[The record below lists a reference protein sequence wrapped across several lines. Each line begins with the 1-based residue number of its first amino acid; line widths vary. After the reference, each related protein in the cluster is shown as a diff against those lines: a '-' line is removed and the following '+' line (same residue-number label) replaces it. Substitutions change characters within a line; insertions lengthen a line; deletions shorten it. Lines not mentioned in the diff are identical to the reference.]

1 NSTGTLGRL
10 FLQPVGATLS
20 PGARATARPGQA
32 PAPPA
37 RTAAGPGPG
46 AAAAAPSSAATPAVR
61 RTAAGLPAP
70 RPGTVPTPAP
80 VASTI
85 ALEVLQERIVALEHD
100 HALAVGER
108 TPVGLQAAVERVER
122 RIGGRALR
130 VQARGLGVAFT
141 AQALGVALGLGH
153 DHGLVAVG
161 LRTHGTRLLLALGA
175 QRAGHLL
182 ALGAH
187 AVVDLLDHV
196 AVGRQVDL
204 LEADVDDPHAQGL
217 GAAVDAFQLLGD
229 DLAAVARHQLGQGA
243 GVDLVAQRVLDD
255 RRQAVGGRAL
265 HAAGGAVER
274 THVVDVADGDEVHRN
289 VLALGGQVTLRR
301 EVDQAEAA
309 VEHARGL
316 DQRPL
321 EVQAGA
327 DVGAGDAAEVQ
338 DDGGVA
344 LVDHEDA
351 AEQRQHR
358 GDGERDPGGGLHRA
372 GSGRASRPSARA
384 ARGGLTSAGVAST
397 AGATNSGVGAGTAPG
412 APDAFAPPAGASGT
426 YSSCRPSAPRITRLP
441 ASTCCTV
448 SSHRRLR
455 VTSGAA
461 LYWSSSSEKRVASP
475 VARSITATL

>member
-1 NSTGTLGRL
+1 IPETAQAPSGACALL
-10 FLQPVGATLS
+10 LAGATLS
-20 PGARATARPGQA
+20 PGARTTARPGPA

-37 RTAAGPGPG
+37 RSAAGPGPG

-327 DVGAGDAAEVQ
+327 DVGAGDAAEVEDQ
-338 DDGGVA
+338 AD
-344 LVDHEDA
+344 LVLADHVDRA
-351 AEQRQHR
+351 HQAEQGGDRQGDPEWVFHR
-358 GDGERDPGGGLHRA
+358 LASPRPVRLPSRVPSRRLSGLLSIT
-372 GSGRASRPSARA
+372 GSSAS
-384 ARGGLTSAGVAST
+384 
-397 AGATNSGVGAGTAPG
+397 
-412 APDAFAPPAGASGT
+412 PAGAG
-426 YSSCRPSAPRITRLP
+426 
-441 ASTCCTV
+441 
-448 SSHRRLR
+448 
-455 VTSGAA
+455 
-461 LYWSSSSEKRVASP
+461 
-475 VARSITATL
+475 